1 MKKYLIYSDVHFSTY
16 SSILRS
22 RGRKYS
28 TRLHNLIDSVSWA
41 EHLADEQDCDA
52 VINLGDFFDRPDIES
67 EVITALQDVYFCN
80 KPHIIVTG
88 NHDAN
93 ISNLEFSSVQ
103 LFKSLG
109 AKVITD
115 VEKEEINEFVDFYYI
130 PYLVNEKLR
139 PLKDI
144 VSGNNFR
151 SLNQDSFSY
160 FFTNNLYLFSNTFL
174 IISII
179 HSSTFTILS

>member
-16 SSILRS
+16 SSLLRS

-41 EHLADEQDCDA
+41 EHLADEKDCDA

-115 VEKEEINEFVDFYYI
+115 IEKEEISAKLYNEELPSFLYSFAYRKN
-130 PYLVNEKLR
+130 LQ
-139 PLKDI
+139 PLQEDSALKTVAHFAS
-144 VSGNNFR
+144 VS
-151 SLNQDSFSY
+151 LQ
-160 FFTNNLYLFSNTFL
+160 
-174 IISII
+174 
-179 HSSTFTILS
+179 H

>member
-41 EHLADEQDCDA
+41 EHLADEKDCDA

-93 ISNLEFSSVQ
+93 ISNLE
-103 LFKSLG
+103 LLR
-109 AKVITD
+109 
-115 VEKEEINEFVDFYYI
+115 NEM
-130 PYLVNEKLR
+130 K
-139 PLKDI
+139 
-144 VSGNNFR
+144 NFR
-151 SLNQDSFSY
+151 VNILHREDGNIHV
-160 FFTNNLYLFSNTFL
+160 LRHMAPKMNTL
-174 IISII
+174 IIV
-179 HSSTFTILS
+179 FFGF

>member
-115 VEKEEINEFVDFYYI
+115 IEKEEINEFVDFYYI

-144 VSGNNFR
+144 VSGNKKKVI
-151 SLNQDSFSY
+151 FSH
-160 FFTNNLYLFSNTFL
+160 L
-174 IISII
+174 
-179 HSSTFTILS
+179 